1 MHSERSTQARTG
13 SPWSVGTKTRSLPPE
28 IDHEGNIEYKLKLVS
43 PTTERLEHL
52 VTQLK
57 WRIAE
62 GGGEAI
68 YEIGVG
74 DDGSLIGLTD
84 HEFQMSMETVH
95 NMASRLEAD
104 VSIIRM
110 VELDTDDSRNK
121 RKVVEVLIRRR
132 ARNDPQSFM
141 DIRVIVVG
149 AHDAGKSTLLGYL
162 SYGMKDNGRGR
173 SRLNLLR
180 HRHEIETGRTS
191 SISHEI
197 VGYDSAGKLI
207 NFSTTNISTWEQ
219 ICESSSKIVTFLD
232 TCGHP
237 KYLKTTIAGLTGHAP
252 DYACLSIAAN
262 AGGLSEMTREHL
274 AIAVMLGVP
283 VFVVLTK
290 IDIATPEQLRLSL
303 ASLIALL
310 KAPGHSKIPMII
322 KNEDDLV
329 VSVSHFAQR
338 GSEVPIFLV
347 SSVTGANMHLLE
359 RFFNLLPKPVKNY
372 DQLLEEPAEFQIEEV
387 YEVPDV
393 GVVTGGLLCSGR
405 ININSPLEQRT
416 FHLGP
421 DVDGKFTRALVTSI
435 HRHRMP
441 AKYLHCG
448 QAATLALEIADP
460 DWRTSKS
467 MVLLEA
473 PVAESYTEF
482 IADIIVLYHPT
493 GIRVGASGMVHCGSI
508 RQSARVI
515 QVLRTEDSDPTS
527 LVMSPTQGTTMS
539 RSLSSPVE
547 SERKKQLITTGQ
559 QGTVMFRFLHKPEY
573 LRIGAQVLFIDS
585 GMKCVGKIT
594 KLDMSSNSLVR

>member
-1 MHSERSTQARTG
+1 MRRIHRQNGPRVRNRLLTIG
-13 SPWSVGTKTRSLPPE
+13 F
-28 IDHEGNIEYKLKLVS
+28 LV
-43 PTTERLEHL
+43 
-52 VTQLK
+52 
-57 WRIAE
+57 
-62 GGGEAI
+62 
-68 YEIGVG
+68 
-74 DDGSLIGLTD
+74 GLTD
-84 HEFQMSMETVH
+84 HEFKMSMETVYS
-95 NMASRLEAD
+95 MASRLEAD

-110 VELDTDDSRNK
+110 VELEMEDNRNK

-252 DYACLSIAAN
+252 DYACLCIAAN

-359 RFFNLLPKPVKNY
+359 QFFNLLPKPIKDY

-387 YEVPDV
+387 YEVP
-393 GVVTGGLLCSGR
+393 
-405 ININSPLEQRT
+405 
-416 FHLGP
+416 
-421 DVDGKFTRALVTSI
+421 
-435 HRHRMP
+435 
-441 AKYLHCG
+441 
-448 QAATLALEIADP
+448 
-460 DWRTSKS
+460 
-467 MVLLEA
+467 
-473 PVAESYTEF
+473 
-482 IADIIVLYHPT
+482 
-493 GIRVGASGMVHCGSI
+493 GMYIS
-508 RQSARVI
+508 
-515 QVLRTEDSDPTS
+515 
-527 LVMSPTQGTTMS
+527 
-539 RSLSSPVE
+539 
-547 SERKKQLITTGQ
+547 
-559 QGTVMFRFLHKPEY
+559 
-573 LRIGAQVLFIDS
+573 
-585 GMKCVGKIT
+585 
-594 KLDMSSNSLVR
+594 